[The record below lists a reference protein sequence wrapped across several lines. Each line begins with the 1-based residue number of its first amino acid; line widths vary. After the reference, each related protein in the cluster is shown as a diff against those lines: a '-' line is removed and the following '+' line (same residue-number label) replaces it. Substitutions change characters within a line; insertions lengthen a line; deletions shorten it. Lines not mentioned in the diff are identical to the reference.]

1 MNQELKN
8 SPTEQSEPLLKIENL
23 KKYFPIKGG
32 GYFKGHKKVVKA
44 VDGVSFEIYRGETLG
59 LVGESGCGKSTLGR
73 NILRLQ
79 EPTEGRVFFKEND
92 ILTYRSHEMR
102 KLRKQMQIIYQDP
115 FSSLNPRFTV
125 GEIIGEMFDIH
136 GVAKG
141 AEKEKKVK
149 EMIELV
155 GLDPSRY
162 HSYPHEFS
170 GGQRQRVGIA
180 RALALNPE
188 FVVADE
194 PVSALDVSVQSQ
206 VINLLMKLKEE
217 LGLTMLFIAHGLN
230 VVRHISDRVGVM
242 YLGRIVELSE
252 TDNIFDYPAHPY
264 TAALLSTVPEAD
276 PRLKKERIVLK
287 GEVPSPANPPSGCHF
302 RTRCPL
308 ATERCANERPELAE
322 VRDNHF
328 AACHYPLEKGQTLK
342 QAITSLEQSRQPV
355 TQ

>member
-1 MNQELKN
+1 MKKEVYPLNLNQEGYFSSN
-8 SPTEQSEPLLKIENL
+8 TEPLLRIENL
-23 KKYFPIKGG
+23 KKHFPIKGG
-32 GYFKGHKKVVKA
+32 GYFSKEKKVVKA
-44 VDGVSFEIYRGETLG
+44 VDDVSFHIYKGETLG

-79 EPTEGRVFFKEND
+79 EPTDGQVFFNNTN
-92 ILTYRSHEMR
+92 ILLYKNHELR

-115 FSSLNPRFTV
+115 FGSLNPRFTIGQV
-125 GEIIGEMFDIH
+125 IGEMYEIH
-136 GVAKG
+136 GIAKG
-141 AEKEKKVK
+141 TEKEKKVK
-149 EMIELV
+149 EMLELV

-162 HSYPHEFS
+162 NSYPHEFS

-206 VINLLMKLKEE
+206 VINLLMKLKKD
-217 LGLTMLFIAHGLN
+217 LGLTLLFIAHGLN

-242 YLGRIVELSE
+242 YLGKLVELSE
-252 TDNIFDYPAHPY
+252 TDNIFKSPAHPY

-287 GEVPSPANPPSGCHF
+287 GEVPSPANPPSGCRF

-308 ATERCANERPELAE
+308 ATERCKNELPQLVE
-322 VRDNHF
+322 VRSSHYV
-328 AACHYPLEKGQTLK
+328 ACHYPLKEGQALK
-342 QAITSLEQSRQPV
+342 DAILLKN
-355 TQ
+355 

>member
-32 GYFKGHKKVVKA
+32 GYFKGNKKVVKA

-92 ILTYRSHEMR
+92 ILAYRSHEMR
-102 KLRKQMQIIYQDP
+102 KLRRQMQIIYQDP

-155 GLDPSRY
+155 GLDPSRF

-342 QAITSLEQSRQPV
+342 EAITSLEQSRQPV

>member
-1 MNQELKN
+1 MDRSQENSLINQA
-8 SPTEQSEPLLKIENL
+8 EPLIRVEDLQKH
-23 KKYFPIKGG
+23 FTIKGG
-32 GYFKGHKKVVKA
+32 LGRSKKVVKA
-44 VDGVSFEIYRGETLG
+44 VDGVSFTIYKGETLG

-79 EPTEGRVFFKEND
+79 EPTGGKIFFNNQN
-92 ILTYRSHEMR
+92 ILTYKRHELR
-102 KLRKQMQIIYQDP
+102 KLRKQLQIIYQDP

-125 GEIIGEMFDIH
+125 GEIIGEMYDIH
-136 GVAKG
+136 GIAKG

-162 HSYPHEFS
+162 NSYPHEFS

-206 VINLLMKLKEE
+206 VINLLMNLKKE

-252 TDNIFDYPAHPY
+252 TDNIFESPAHPY

-276 PRLKKERIVLK
+276 PRMKKDRIVLK

-308 ATERCANERPELAE
+308 ATERCAREAPPLSE
-322 VRDNHF
+322 VRENHF
-328 AACHYPLEKGQTLK
+328 AACHYPLQKGQTLK
-342 QAITSLEQSRQPV
+342 AAIEAK
-355 TQ
+355 TQQKEPIPL

>member
-1 MNQELKN
+1 
-8 SPTEQSEPLLKIENL
+8 
-23 KKYFPIKGG
+23 
-32 GYFKGHKKVVKA
+32 
-44 VDGVSFEIYRGETLG
+44 
-59 LVGESGCGKSTLGR
+59 
-73 NILRLQ
+73 
-79 EPTEGRVFFKEND
+79 
-92 ILTYRSHEMR
+92 MR
-102 KLRKQMQIIYQDP
+102 KLRRQMQIIYQDP

-342 QAITSLEQSRQPV
+342 EAITSLEQSRQPV